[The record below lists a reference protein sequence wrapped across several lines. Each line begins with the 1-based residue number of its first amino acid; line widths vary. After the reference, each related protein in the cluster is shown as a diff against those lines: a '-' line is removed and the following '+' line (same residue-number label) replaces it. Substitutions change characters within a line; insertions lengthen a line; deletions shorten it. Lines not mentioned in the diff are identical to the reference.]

1 MRIGIIGAGALGG
14 TFAALLA
21 RAGHDVE
28 VTARGSGLEA
38 IRADGIRL
46 SGGYGDTHAHVAA
59 SEALTER
66 PELVL
71 LCTKAQDAPLA
82 LGRHAELIDGVP
94 VVVVQNGL
102 DGVQT
107 AERFLPHS
115 TCVGVLSII
124 AANYTEPGV
133 VRVTTTAASY
143 LGRGDG
149 PADDESRRIAAIL
162 SEAVPVIAIE
172 NFRGSQWTK
181 LVVNMLNAVPAIV
194 GRSVQEVL
202 GDRRLRRVV
211 AASMRETVRVGIARG
226 IRFGSLQGLSNARL
240 RLFARMPV
248 AIGQVLPWMM
258 GVRMGN
264 VPNLGSTQQSV
275 RRGQPTEVDHLN
287 GAVVRE
293 AILAELDA
301 PVNEALTVLVHEVE
315 RIGEFLPAER
325 VLAEV
330 PHGGVSSCRGTA
342 ASGGAALRRP
352 PRSRPGRWGGAGPR
366 PPPPP
371 DAARRGSAS
380 A

>member
-1 MRIGIIGAGALGG
+1 VRIGIIGAGALGG

-28 VTARGSGLEA
+28 VTARGAGLEA

-46 SGGYGDTHAHVAA
+46 SGGYGDVHARVAA
-59 SEALTER
+59 VEALTVR

-71 LCTKAQDAPLA
+71 LCTKAQDAPMA

-124 AANYTEPGV
+124 AANYTEPGR

-162 SEAVPVIAIE
+162 SEAVPVIAID
-172 NFRGSQWTK
+172 NFRGAQWTK

-202 GDRRLRRVV
+202 HDRRLRRVV
-211 AASMRETVRVGIARG
+211 AASMRETVRVGMARG

-240 RLFARMPV
+240 RLFARVPV
-248 AIGQVLPWMM
+248 ALGQVLPWMM
-258 GVRMGN
+258 GVRMGK

-293 AILAELDA
+293 AVLAELDA

-315 RIGEFLPAER
+315 RIGEFLPEQR

-330 PHGGVSSCRGTA
+330 PA
-342 ASGGAALRRP
+342 
-352 PRSRPGRWGGAGPR
+352 
-366 PPPPP
+366 
-371 DAARRGSAS
+371 
-380 A
+380 

>member
-1 MRIGIIGAGALGG
+1 
-14 TFAALLA
+14 
-21 RAGHDVE
+21 VE
-28 VTARGSGLEA
+28 VTARGVGLEA

-46 SGGYGDTHAHVAA
+46 SGGYGDVHARVAA
-59 SEALTER
+59 VEALTVR

-71 LCTKAQDAPLA
+71 LCTKAQDAPMA

-124 AANYTEPGV
+124 AANYPEPGR

-162 SEAVPVIAIE
+162 SEAVPVIAID
-172 NFRGSQWTK
+172 NFRGAQWTK

-202 GDRRLRRVV
+202 HDRRLRRVV
-211 AASMRETVRVGIARG
+211 AASMRETVRVGMARG

-240 RLFARMPV
+240 RLFARVPV
-248 AIGQVLPWMM
+248 ALGQVLPWMM
-258 GVRMGN
+258 GVRMGK

-293 AILAELDA
+293 AVLAELDA

-315 RIGEFLPAER
+315 RIGEFLPEQR

-330 PHGGVSSCRGTA
+330 PA
-342 ASGGAALRRP
+342 
-352 PRSRPGRWGGAGPR
+352 
-366 PPPPP
+366 
-371 DAARRGSAS
+371 
-380 A
+380 

>member
-1 MRIGIIGAGALGG
+1 VRIGIIGAGALGG

-28 VTARGSGLEA
+28 VTARGVGLEA

-46 SGGYGDTHAHVAA
+46 SGGYGDVHARVAA
-59 SEALTER
+59 VEALTVR

-71 LCTKAQDAPLA
+71 LCTKAQDAPMA

-102 DGVQT
+102 DGVRT

-124 AANYTEPGV
+124 AANYTEPGR

-162 SEAVPVIAIE
+162 SEAVPVIAID
-172 NFRGSQWTK
+172 NFRGAQWTK

-202 GDRRLRRVV
+202 HDRRLRRVV
-211 AASMRETVRVGIARG
+211 AASMRETVRVGMARG

-240 RLFARMPV
+240 RLFARVPV
-248 AIGQVLPWMM
+248 ALGQVLPWMM
-258 GVRMGN
+258 GVRMGK

-293 AILAELDA
+293 AVLAELDA

-315 RIGEFLPAER
+315 RIGEFLPEQR

-330 PHGGVSSCRGTA
+330 PA
-342 ASGGAALRRP
+342 
-352 PRSRPGRWGGAGPR
+352 
-366 PPPPP
+366 
-371 DAARRGSAS
+371 
-380 A
+380 

>member
-28 VTARGSGLEA
+28 VTARGVGLEA

-46 SGGYGDTHAHVAA
+46 SGGYGDVHARVAA
-59 SEALTER
+59 VEALTVR

-71 LCTKAQDAPLA
+71 LCTKAQDAPMA

-107 AERFLPHS
+107 AERFLPNS

-124 AANYTEPGV
+124 AANYTEPGR

-162 SEAVPVIAIE
+162 SEAVPVIAIDD
-172 NFRGSQWTK
+172 FRGAQWTK

-202 GDRRLRRVV
+202 HDRRLRRVV
-211 AASMRETVRVGIARG
+211 AASMRETVRVGMARG

-240 RLFARMPV
+240 RLFARVPV
-248 AIGQVLPWMM
+248 ALGQVLPWMM
-258 GVRMGN
+258 GVRMGK

-293 AILAELDA
+293 AVLAELDA

-315 RIGEFLPAER
+315 RIGEFLPEQR

-330 PHGGVSSCRGTA
+330 PA
-342 ASGGAALRRP
+342 
-352 PRSRPGRWGGAGPR
+352 
-366 PPPPP
+366 
-371 DAARRGSAS
+371 
-380 A
+380 

>member
-28 VTARGSGLEA
+28 VTARGTGLEA

-46 SGGYGDTHAHVAA
+46 SGGYGDVHARVAA
-59 SEALTER
+59 VEALTVR

-71 LCTKAQDAPLA
+71 LCTKAQDAPMA

-124 AANYTEPGV
+124 AANYTEPGR

-162 SEAVPVIAIE
+162 SEAVPVIAID
-172 NFRGSQWTK
+172 NFRGAQWTK

-202 GDRRLRRVV
+202 HDRRLRRVV
-211 AASMRETVRVGIARG
+211 AASMRETVRVGMARG

-240 RLFARMPV
+240 RLFARVPV
-248 AIGQVLPWMM
+248 ALGQVLPWMM
-258 GVRMGN
+258 GVRMGK

-293 AILAELDA
+293 AVLAELDA

-315 RIGEFLPAER
+315 RIGEFLPEQR

-330 PHGGVSSCRGTA
+330 PA
-342 ASGGAALRRP
+342 
-352 PRSRPGRWGGAGPR
+352 
-366 PPPPP
+366 
-371 DAARRGSAS
+371 
-380 A
+380 

>member
-1 MRIGIIGAGALGG
+1 VRIGIIGAGALGG

-28 VTARGSGLEA
+28 VTARGAGLEA

-46 SGGYGDTHAHVAA
+46 SGGYGDVHARVAA
-59 SEALTER
+59 GEVLTVR

-71 LCTKAQDAPLA
+71 LCTKAQDAPMA

-172 NFRGSQWTK
+172 NFRGAQWTK

-202 GDRRLRRVV
+202 HDRRLRRVV
-211 AASMRETVRVGIARG
+211 AASMRETVRVGMARG

-240 RLFARMPV
+240 RLFARVPV
-248 AIGQVLPWMM
+248 ALGQVLPWMM
-258 GVRMGN
+258 GVRMGK

-293 AILAELDA
+293 AVLAELDA

-315 RIGEFLPAER
+315 RIGEFLPEQR

-330 PHGGVSSCRGTA
+330 PA
-342 ASGGAALRRP
+342 
-352 PRSRPGRWGGAGPR
+352 
-366 PPPPP
+366 
-371 DAARRGSAS
+371 
-380 A
+380 

>member
-28 VTARGSGLEA
+28 VTARGVGLEA

-46 SGGYGDTHAHVAA
+46 SGGYGDVHARVAA
-59 SEALTER
+59 VEALTVR

-71 LCTKAQDAPLA
+71 LCTKAQDAPMA

-124 AANYTEPGV
+124 AANYTEPGR

-162 SEAVPVIAIE
+162 SEAVPVIAIDD
-172 NFRGSQWTK
+172 FRGAQWTK

-202 GDRRLRRVV
+202 HDRRLRRVV
-211 AASMRETVRVGIARG
+211 AASMRETVRVGMARG

-240 RLFARMPV
+240 RLFARVPV
-248 AIGQVLPWMM
+248 AVGQVLPWMM
-258 GVRMGN
+258 GVRMGK

-293 AILAELDA
+293 AVLAELDA

-315 RIGEFLPAER
+315 RIGEFLPEQR

-330 PHGGVSSCRGTA
+330 PA
-342 ASGGAALRRP
+342 
-352 PRSRPGRWGGAGPR
+352 
-366 PPPPP
+366 
-371 DAARRGSAS
+371 
-380 A
+380 

>member
-1 MRIGIIGAGALGG
+1 VRIGIIGAGALGG

-28 VTARGSGLEA
+28 VTARGAGLEA

-46 SGGYGDTHAHVAA
+46 SGGYGDVHARVAA
-59 SEALTER
+59 VEALTVR

-71 LCTKAQDAPLA
+71 LCTKAQDAPMA

-124 AANYTEPGV
+124 AANYTEPGR

-162 SEAVPVIAIE
+162 SEAVPVIAID
-172 NFRGSQWTK
+172 NFRGAQWTK
-181 LVVNMLNAVPAIV
+181 LVLNMLNAVPAIV

-202 GDRRLRRVV
+202 HDRRLRRVV
-211 AASMRETVRVGIARG
+211 AASMRETVRVGMARG

-240 RLFARMPV
+240 RLFARVPV
-248 AIGQVLPWMM
+248 ALGQVLPWMM
-258 GVRMGN
+258 GVRMGK

-293 AILAELDA
+293 AVLAELDA

-315 RIGEFLPAER
+315 RIGEFLPEQR

-330 PHGGVSSCRGTA
+330 PA
-342 ASGGAALRRP
+342 
-352 PRSRPGRWGGAGPR
+352 
-366 PPPPP
+366 
-371 DAARRGSAS
+371 
-380 A
+380 

>member
-28 VTARGSGLEA
+28 VTARGVGLEA

-46 SGGYGDTHAHVAA
+46 SGGYGDVHARVAA
-59 SEALTER
+59 VEALTVR

-71 LCTKAQDAPLA
+71 LCTKAQDAPMA

-124 AANYTEPGV
+124 AANYTEPGR

-162 SEAVPVIAIE
+162 SEAVPVIAID
-172 NFRGSQWTK
+172 NFRGAQWTK

-202 GDRRLRRVV
+202 HDRRLRRVV
-211 AASMRETVRVGIARG
+211 AASMRETVRVGMARG

-240 RLFARMPV
+240 RLFARVPV
-248 AIGQVLPWMM
+248 ALGQVLPWMM
-258 GVRMGN
+258 GVRMGK

-293 AILAELDA
+293 AVLAELDA

-315 RIGEFLPAER
+315 RIGEFLPEQR

-330 PHGGVSSCRGTA
+330 PA
-342 ASGGAALRRP
+342 
-352 PRSRPGRWGGAGPR
+352 
-366 PPPPP
+366 
-371 DAARRGSAS
+371 
-380 A
+380 

>member
-1 MRIGIIGAGALGG
+1 
-14 TFAALLA
+14 
-21 RAGHDVE
+21 
-28 VTARGSGLEA
+28 
-38 IRADGIRL
+38 
-46 SGGYGDTHAHVAA
+46 
-59 SEALTER
+59 
-66 PELVL
+66 
-71 LCTKAQDAPLA
+71 
-82 LGRHAELIDGVP
+82 
-94 VVVVQNGL
+94 VVQNGL

-115 TCVGVLSII
+115 TCLGLLSII

-143 LGRGDG
+143 LGRGSG
-149 PADDESRRIAAIL
+149 PADEESRRIAAIL
-162 SEAVPVIAIE
+162 SGAVPVIAIE
-172 NFRGSQWTK
+172 NFRGAQWTK

-202 GDRRLRRVV
+202 HDRRLRRVV

-240 RLFARMPV
+240 RLFARVPL

-258 GVRMGN
+258 GVRMGK

-293 AILAELDA
+293 AVLAELDA

-325 VLAEV
+325 LLAEV
-330 PHGGVSSCRGTA
+330 PA
-342 ASGGAALRRP
+342 
-352 PRSRPGRWGGAGPR
+352 
-366 PPPPP
+366 
-371 DAARRGSAS
+371 
-380 A
+380 

>member
-14 TFAALLA
+14 TFAAVLA

-28 VTARGSGLEA
+28 VTARGAGLEA

-46 SGGYGDTHAHVAA
+46 SGGYGDVHARVAA
-59 SEALTER
+59 VEALTVR

-71 LCTKAQDAPLA
+71 LCTKAQDAPMA

-102 DGVQT
+102 DGVRT

-124 AANYTEPGV
+124 AANYTEPGR

-162 SEAVPVIAIE
+162 SEAVPVIAID
-172 NFRGSQWTK
+172 NFRGAQWTK

-202 GDRRLRRVV
+202 HDRRLRRVV
-211 AASMRETVRVGIARG
+211 AASMRETVRVGMARG

-240 RLFARMPV
+240 RLFARVPV
-248 AIGQVLPWMM
+248 AVGQVLPWMM
-258 GVRMGN
+258 GVRMGK

-293 AILAELDA
+293 AVLAELDA

-315 RIGEFLPAER
+315 RIGEFLPEQR

-330 PHGGVSSCRGTA
+330 PA
-342 ASGGAALRRP
+342 
-352 PRSRPGRWGGAGPR
+352 
-366 PPPPP
+366 
-371 DAARRGSAS
+371 
-380 A
+380 

>member
-1 MRIGIIGAGALGG
+1 
-14 TFAALLA
+14 
-21 RAGHDVE
+21 V
-28 VTARGSGLEA
+28 
-38 IRADGIRL
+38 
-46 SGGYGDTHAHVAA
+46 
-59 SEALTER
+59 LTLR

-71 LCTKAQDAPLA
+71 LCTKAQDAAPA

-107 AERFLPHS
+107 AERFLPRS

-133 VRVTTTAASY
+133 VRVTTTAA
-143 LGRGDG
+143 
-149 PADDESRRIAAIL
+149 IL

-172 NFRGSQWTK
+172 NFRGAQWTK

-194 GRSVQEVL
+194 GLSVQEVL
-202 GDRRLRRVV
+202 HDRRLRRVV

-240 RLFARMPV
+240 RLFARVPV

-258 GVRMGN
+258 GVRMGS

-315 RIGEFLPAER
+315 RIGEFLPAGR

-330 PHGGVSSCRGTA
+330 PA
-342 ASGGAALRRP
+342 
-352 PRSRPGRWGGAGPR
+352 
-366 PPPPP
+366 
-371 DAARRGSAS
+371 
-380 A
+380 